1 MVYTFDMNQIIY
13 NSFPRSGNV
22 YAGYVGSHIIWGNH
36 SMVHI
41 PQIFGTKDLDMI
53 SIFRKPENA
62 IASLINKRLES
73 NRPVTVD
80 TEFIQGQ
87 SKIFC
92 DEYKQYLDGA
102 EMHNKY
108 TYIVNFDNFIKDPVK
123 HFVDISNRFNRTLLK
138 DYEESF
144 RSLTFSGKLWEDKH
158 DGHVP
163 REKDATRLFIEDVV
177 GSMNCISHLNDEYRS
192 FIQQYESYKPLI

>member
-1 MVYTFDMNQIIY
+1 MNQIIY

-22 YAGYVGSHIIWGNH
+22 YAGYVGSHIIWSNYAT
-36 SMVHI
+36 VHI

-53 SIFRKPENA
+53 SIFRKPEDA

-73 NRPVTVD
+73 NKQITVS
-80 TEFIQGQ
+80 TEGIQGQ
-87 SKIFC
+87 SKNLC
-92 DEYKQYLDGA
+92 NEYKQYLDGA
-102 EMHNKY
+102 EVHNKS
-108 TYIVNFDNFIKDPVK
+108 TYIVNFDSFIKDPVK
-123 HFVDISNRFNRTLLK
+123 HFVDISNRFSKTLLK

-144 RSLTFSGKLWEDKH
+144 SSLTFSGKLWEDQH

-163 REKDATRLFIEDVV
+163 REKDATRLLIEDIVS
-177 GSMNCISHLNDEYRS
+177 SMDCISHLNDEYRS

>member
-1 MVYTFDMNQIIY
+1 MNQIIY

-22 YAGYVGSHIIWGNH
+22 YAGYVGSHIIWSNYAT
-36 SMVHI
+36 VHI

-53 SIFRKPENA
+53 SIFRKPEDA

-73 NRPVTVD
+73 NKHITVSI
-80 TEFIQGQ
+80 EGIQGQ
-87 SKIFC
+87 SKNLC

-102 EMHNKY
+102 VMHNKS
-108 TYIVNFDNFIKDPVK
+108 TYIINFDSLINNPVK
-123 HFVDISNRFNRTLLK
+123 HFVDISNRFKKPLLK

-144 RSLTFSGKLWEDKH
+144 SSLTFSGKLWEDQY

-163 REKDATRLFIEDVV
+163 REKDATRIFIEDVV
-177 GSMNCISHLNDEYRS
+177 SSMGCISNLNDEYRS
-192 FIQQYESYKPLI
+192 FIQQYESYKSLT